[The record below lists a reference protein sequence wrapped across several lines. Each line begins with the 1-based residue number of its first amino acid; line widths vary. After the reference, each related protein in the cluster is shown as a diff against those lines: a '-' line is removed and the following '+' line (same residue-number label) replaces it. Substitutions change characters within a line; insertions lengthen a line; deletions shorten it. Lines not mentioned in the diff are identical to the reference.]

1 MPAHQLWVL
10 DTHVLISAA
19 LSSTGLPALLLGR
32 LLQSQRLVFCQA
44 TFDELR
50 TRLCRPK
57 FDRCLTLELRERLL
71 HGFSACAHWIDLAPH
86 PSCCRDADG
95 DQFIALALQSGAVAL
110 VTGDS
115 DWLEAPPQ
123 EGLHIWTPAQAWAWL
138 GQTSA

>member
-1 MPAHQLWVL
+1 MPAPQLWVL

-50 TRLCRPK
+50 TRLYRPK
-57 FDRCLTLELRERLL
+57 FDRYLTLELRERLL
-71 HGFSACAHWIDLAPH
+71 HDFSACAHWIDLAPH
-86 PSCCRDADG
+86 PSCCRDADD

-115 DWLEAPPQ
+115 DWLEAPSK
-123 EGLHIWTPAQAWAWL
+123 EGLHTWTPAQAWAWL